1 MSLIFCEVIVLK
13 FYDLEKNTYNY
24 IYKRAIDDNK
34 SNRNIYPIVSEI
46 DDIILI

>member
-13 FYDLEKNTYNY
+13 FCDLEKNTYNY
-24 IYKRAIDDNK
+24 ICKRAINDN
-34 SNRNIYPIVSEI
+34 NNIRNIYPIVSEI